1 MTTPSLVLRGAQRRP
16 AKPALLASVVAVAAL
31 IAATLTGSAAM
42 AATAGPSITIKDFAF
57 KPTPL
62 QVKAGVKIKIA
73 NRDDT
78 THTLTADKG
87 AFDAGDIS
95 PGKTASI
102 TVKKPG
108 TYKYHCEIHNFM
120 KGTLKAS

>member
-1 MTTPSLVLRGAQRRP
+1 MTTPSLVARR
-16 AKPALLASVVAVAAL
+16 ARRRVTWPALLASVVAVAV
-31 IAATLTGSAAM
+31 LTAGTVMTSAAM

-62 QVKAGVKIKIA
+62 RVKAGVKINIA

-87 AFDAGDIS
+87 AFDAGRIS

-108 TYKYHCEIHNFM
+108 SYKYHCEIHNFM
-120 KGTLKAS
+120 KGTIKAS